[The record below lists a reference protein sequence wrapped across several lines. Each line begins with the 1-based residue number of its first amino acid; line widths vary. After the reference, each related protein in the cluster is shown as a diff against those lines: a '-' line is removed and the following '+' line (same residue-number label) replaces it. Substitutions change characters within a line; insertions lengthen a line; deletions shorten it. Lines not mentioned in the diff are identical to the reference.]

1 VDVDA
6 VDVIGLG
13 ELLWDDLPTGR
24 RMGGAP
30 ANFAFHCR
38 QLGLSAAVLSRV
50 GDDPDGVELRAA
62 LRDLGLPD
70 QWVQVDPAHP
80 TGTVKVHL
88 TAAGQPSYGIT
99 PGVAYDYLEATAAT
113 DALARAARVV
123 CFGTLAQR
131 HPVAR
136 AAVRR
141 TLAAASRALTVCD
154 LNLRPPF
161 IDRGVIE
168 ESLTLSRWLK
178 LNDDELA
185 ALGEMIALPAGG
197 ESARLAE
204 LRRRYGLE
212 LVCLTRGGRGCR
224 VQTADAEVDEP
235 GVAVTVVDTVGAGDA
250 FTAALV
256 AATLGGRPLP
266 EAVRRANRLA
276 AAVAASPGAT
286 PRLDVAA
293 LVGGGR

>member
-1 VDVDA
+1 VDVEA

-50 GDDPDGVELRAA
+50 GADRDGVDLRAA
-62 LRDLGLPD
+62 LRDLGLPY
-70 QWVQVDPAHP
+70 QWVQVDPVHP
-80 TGTVKVHL
+80 TGTVKVHVD
-88 TAAGQPSYGIT
+88 ADGQPSYVIT
-99 PGVAYDYLEATAAT
+99 PEVAYDYLEATAAT
-113 DALARAARVV
+113 DALARTSRVV

-131 HPVAR
+131 HPFAR

-141 TLAAASRALTVCD
+141 TLAAASRSLTVCD

-168 ESLTLSRWLK
+168 ESLKLCRWLK
-178 LNDDELA
+178 LNDHELA
-185 ALGEMIALPAGG
+185 TLAGMLPLTEAD
-197 ESARLAE
+197 ESGRMAA

-212 LVCLTRGGRGCR
+212 LVCLTRGAAGCR
-224 VQTADAEVDEP
+224 VQTAEAEADEP
-235 GVAVTVVDTVGAGDA
+235 GVPVAVVDAVGAGDA

-256 AATLGGRPLP
+256 AATLEGRPLA
-266 EAVRRANRLA
+266 EAARRANRLA
-276 AAVAASPGAT
+276 AAVAGSPGAT
-286 PRLDVAA
+286 PRLDVTRILGDA
-293 LVGGGR
+293 R